1 MTLQEIGLYYVSRTV
16 KFFIADSLSKQR
28 VQFQKEE
35 EVVSIQR
42 NLQDASTRYKMWTFV
57 WSLIQAIWLRD
68 IFEIIGEIW
77 TSPDISCYLGIF
89 VHYFGCAKGI
99 LVMLEEVIWSIWE
112 VKQLLQGKWYNIWDL
127 F

>member
-57 WSLIQAIWLRD
+57 
-68 IFEIIGEIW
+68 
-77 TSPDISCYLGIF
+77 
-89 VHYFGCAKGI
+89 
-99 LVMLEEVIWSIWE
+99 
-112 VKQLLQGKWYNIWDL
+112 
-127 F
+127 